1 MKSRVGTRLWWL
13 VVIAAA
19 CLPASPGFAVNRV
32 VFHLARVDYVGG
44 ASDCENPASPIAK
57 LIKSSGGDAAQ
68 LQILLATK
76 LPKNDEC
83 AQRVRAEI
91 MLATKVV
98 EYLLSEGIAV
108 IFHLDEAPDLEQQ
121 LGKIRS
127 PNGDPFLIH
136 CAFIPN
142 DSNANQLDIT
152 CTIKRLHGDCV
163 GAKSWHHDKPPM
175 DKLVDLFNEET
186 SENVSKLCKGQM
198 QSGQQ
203 ARH

>member
-1 MKSRVGTRLWWL
+1 
-13 VVIAAA
+13 
-19 CLPASPGFAVNRV
+19 
-32 VFHLARVDYVGG
+32 
-44 ASDCENPASPIAK
+44 
-57 LIKSSGGDAAQ
+57 
-68 LQILLATK
+68 
-76 LPKNDEC
+76 
-83 AQRVRAEI
+83 